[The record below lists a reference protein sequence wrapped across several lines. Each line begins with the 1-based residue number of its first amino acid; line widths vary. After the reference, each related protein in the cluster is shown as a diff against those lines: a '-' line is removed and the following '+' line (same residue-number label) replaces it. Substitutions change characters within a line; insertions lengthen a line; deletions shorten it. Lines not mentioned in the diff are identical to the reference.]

1 MRGRERERTQPL
13 KLLVYST
20 NGHNPQDWASLEL
33 GAKNSAQGSYVVV
46 GVQDLNHLV
55 LFFFRQVSEDLEQ
68 AQSIQ
73 EWNLHSNMGC
83 QHCLTPLCHTL
94 LS

>member
-1 MRGRERERTQPL
+1 MRGRERERTQLL

-55 LFFFRQVSEDLEQ
+55 LFFSGKLARTWSRHR
-68 AQSIQ
+68 ASR
-73 EWNLHSNMGC
+73 SG
-83 QHCLTPLCHTL
+83 TGTL
-94 LS
+94 IWDANIA